1 MSYKL
6 TQQQIEIVV
15 QHGAQALVDYC
26 QQWKIHYVIVGSSG
40 GLDSAVILGFAQRAC
55 QKAAEKDFSLT
66 SVGLIMPCHSSP
78 KDKRLG
84 EEAIRVFGA
93 EEIYVKL
100 DHIYDFIKK
109 NLFDQINI
117 DIEDILLRGS
127 TKTSKDWS
135 WSKKI
140 AQGNI
145 KARLRMIVAYHVARM
160 LKGMVLSTDN
170 LSEFWMSFWT
180 LHGDVGDFSIV
191 QNILKGLELYDVAR
205 YLKVPQEIID
215 RKPSDGLGIT
225 GTDEEQLGA
234 SYPVLD
240 QVMTHLV
247 QQDFN
252 PEGSLDQLHNLP
264 IVPGASE
271 EVVCSLAK
279 RCLCGSFKRKVPI
292 ILSRED
298 LGLLSI
304 KEIELEG

>member
-15 QHGAQALVDYC
+15 QRGAQALVDYC
-26 QQWKIHYVIVGSSG
+26 QQWKIHYVVVGSSG

-66 SVGLIMPCHSSP
+66 SVGLIMPCQSSP
-78 KDKRLG
+78 EDKRLG

-93 EEIYVKL
+93 KEIYVKL

-109 NLFDQINI
+109 NLFDQIDI
-117 DIEDILLRGS
+117 DIEDIFLRGS
-127 TKTSKDWS
+127 AGTLKDWS
-135 WSKKI
+135 WSEKI

-145 KARLRMIVAYHVARM
+145 KARLRMIAVYHVARM

-225 GTDEEQLGA
+225 STDEEQLGTI
-234 SYPVLD
+234 YPVLD
-240 QVMTHLV
+240 QVMTCLI

-252 PEGSLDQLHNLP
+252 PEGSLSQLHNLP
-264 IVPGASE
+264 MIPGVSE
-271 EVVCSLAK
+271 EIVSNLAK
-279 RCLCGSFKRKVPI
+279 RCLYGSFKRRVPI
-292 ILSRED
+292 VLSRED
-298 LGLLSI
+298 LGLPSI
-304 KEIELEG
+304 EEIELGG